1 MPSHIDMN
9 DYPMLRM
16 MNVRM
21 PRVDLSKIDG
31 TWPMVFQKN
40 VIQGYV

>member
-9 DYPMLRM
+9 DDLMLRM
-16 MNVRM
+16 VNVRM

-31 TWPMVFQKN
+31 TWPMVFKKM
-40 VIQGYV
+40 